1 MAMRKAPYVVRLHR
15 ALVFLFYTYFRKIA
29 RCFSTLVFGIK
40 NEIAREIKKTR
51 EKQRESGVYIKKNL
65 KIALTRGGG

>member
-1 MAMRKAPYVVRLHR
+1 
-15 ALVFLFYTYFRKIA
+15 LF
-29 RCFSTLVFGIK
+29 SEIK

-65 KIALTRGGG
+65 KKALTRGGC